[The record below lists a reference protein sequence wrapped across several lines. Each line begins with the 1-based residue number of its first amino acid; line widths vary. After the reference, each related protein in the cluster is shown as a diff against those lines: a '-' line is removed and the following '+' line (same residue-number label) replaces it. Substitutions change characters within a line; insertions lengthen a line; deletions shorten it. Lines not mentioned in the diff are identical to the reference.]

1 MKAKIKWFF
10 IRFLAG
16 VLALLNTVPSLL
28 VILNPLLFIMFLP
41 VGVYAILS
49 WPWIIL
55 KDIPD
60 PLHPGESLYWLTYA
74 IKFDEEN
81 IIFPSLFRWGIVDL
95 LLSIAGLIV
104 FLVSFTLWL
113 MNIRRGGDLITSG
126 IYGFVRHPQYLG
138 ITLLT
143 LGIAIRSLRPISLIA
158 WIILLFGYLVLAS
171 LEERS
176 LLETYGQKYEE
187 YSKRTAF
194 IIPFLKISTPQWL
207 SARKPY
213 RYILFIMACFLLI
226 MTVMALMRNM
236 VFSLRSITH

>member
-1 MKAKIKWFF
+1 LKAKIKWFF
-10 IRFLAG
+10 IKFSAG

-28 VILNPLLFIMFLP
+28 VILNPLFFIMFLP

-60 PLHPGESLYWLTYA
+60 LLHPGESLYWLTYA

-104 FLVSFTLWL
+104 FLVSFILWL
-113 MNIRRGGDLITSG
+113 MNIKRGGDLITNG

-143 LGIAIRSLRPISLIA
+143 LGITIRSLRPT
-158 WIILLFGYLVLAS
+158 LA
-171 LEERS
+171 
-176 LLETYGQKYEE
+176 T
-187 YSKRTAF
+187 
-194 IIPFLKISTPQWL
+194 
-207 SARKPY
+207 
-213 RYILFIMACFLLI
+213 
-226 MTVMALMRNM
+226 
-236 VFSLRSITH
+236 